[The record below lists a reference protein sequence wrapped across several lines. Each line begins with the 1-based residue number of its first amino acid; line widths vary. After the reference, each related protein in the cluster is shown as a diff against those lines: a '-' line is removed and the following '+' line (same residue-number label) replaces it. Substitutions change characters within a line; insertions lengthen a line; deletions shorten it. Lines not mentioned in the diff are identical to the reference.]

1 MIKVYLDAS
10 VIIAALL
17 SPTGGSAK
25 LLEFINLNVIVGIAS
40 QTVIDEVEAHSLK
53 IRKSHQEIR
62 RFIQESSIMVM
73 EKIREAELELFRGLI
88 EETDIH
94 VAVGAKLAK
103 CDYLAT
109 LDKKHLLKEEV
120 KKILKPLCV
129 VTPKEILLNL
139 IK

>member
-17 SPTGGSAK
+17 SSTGGSAK
-25 LLEFINLNVIVGIAS
+25 LIEFINLNVIVGIAS

-62 RFIQESSIMVM
+62 QFIQENSIMVM
-73 EKIREAELELFRGLI
+73 EKIEEIELELFRGLI

-94 VAVGAKLAK
+94 VAVGAKATK
-103 CDYLAT
+103 CDYLVT
-109 LDKKHLLKEEV
+109 LDKKHLLKPI
-120 KKILKPLCV
+120 KV
-129 VTPKEILLNL
+129 VAPKEILLDI